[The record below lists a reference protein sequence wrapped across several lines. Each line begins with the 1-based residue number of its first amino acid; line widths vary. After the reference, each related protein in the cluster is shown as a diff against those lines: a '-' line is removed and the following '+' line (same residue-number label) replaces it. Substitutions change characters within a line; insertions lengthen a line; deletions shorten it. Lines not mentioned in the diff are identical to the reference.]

1 VNTAPPSPACAE
13 LPAEMLS
20 DSLDRRIA
28 EYQNTEH
35 HNDALFAEFNQRT
48 WRFPLLAQHRRHIE
62 DNKLGFGEPAF
73 HYLWW
78 LVLKKL
84 KDSETRNL
92 LEIGVFKG
100 QVLTA
105 WALIAQTLQC
115 PFTVTGISP
124 LEGHPLPES
133 WWTRRVKILFSNSFR
148 KQLQAGNFY
157 PEDDYEQTIRRLMA
171 RFHLPPERL
180 ELIKG
185 SSTDPAI
192 AAKVAGRRFG
202 LIYID
207 GDHAYD
213 AVCTDI
219 RNYAPLVAPAGFL
232 AMDDAACF
240 LPGKTFWKGRESVSK
255 ACETIPSLGFKNVI
269 NVGHVRLY
277 QRLP

>member
-1 VNTAPPSPACAE
+1 VNTAPPSSTRAE
-13 LPAEMLS
+13 LPDEMLS

-62 DNKLGFGEPAF
+62 ENKLGFGEPAF

-78 LVLKKL
+78 LILKKL
-84 KDSETRNL
+84 KDTGSRGL

-100 QVLTA
+100 QSVTA
-105 WALIAQTLQC
+105 WLLVARALAC
-115 PFTVTGISP
+115 PFTVTGITP
-124 LEGHPLPES
+124 LKGNPLPIQR
-133 WWTRRVKILFSNSFR
+133 WKRRLKILLSPAFR
-148 KQLQAGNFY
+148 EQVWAANFY
-157 PEDDYEQTIRRLMA
+157 PEDDYGQTIRNLMA
-171 RFHLPPERL
+171 RFDLPAETL
-180 ELIKG
+180 ELIEG
-185 SSTDPAI
+185 SSADPAVI
-192 AAKVAGRRFG
+192 ARVAGRKFG

-213 AVCTDI
+213 AVCADI
-219 RNYAPLVAPAGFL
+219 RLYAPMIPPGGFL

-240 LPGKTFWKGRESVSK
+240 LPGKTFWKGIKSVSE
-255 ACETIPSLGFKNVI
+255 ACETIPPLGFKNVI

-277 QRLP
+277 QRSA